1 MIKNFL
7 YNYFTDR
14 KVSFKLMLLTL
25 LFSTIITLIITII
38 QLYMDYRNGMKS
50 IDTQFSLIES
60 GYIASINQSVWV
72 YDDTQ
77 TLLQLEGILNL
88 QDIGYTSIVLTEGK
102 HYERGNEIKKNFMVK
117 KIPLTYM
124 HDYEEIPLG
133 ELTVVADLNK
143 LYQQLIDKTIVIL
156 FSQAIKTFL
165 TSFFILFLFQRLVT
179 RHLEKIAK
187 HTKSLRIDSKP
198 KQLNLDKVIST
209 SKHDELDNLTEAI
222 NTMQDQ
228 RYKSFLNLSSELDA
242 RKNAERSLIEYKKAL
257 DASAYVSK
265 SNLAGKITYVN
276 DALCTISGYTKEEL
290 IGKPHEIFRHKDT
303 PSWIYERMWET
314 IQSKNIWKG
323 SIKNVKKDGSSFY
336 VNQTIVP
343 ILDTNGDIIEYIAS
357 RYDTTELVE
366 KRKTLEKHYETDSL
380 TKLGNRFKLLND
392 IENSKNASLAIIDI
406 DSFKE
411 INDFYGHEIGDY
423 VIIELSK
430 RLVEYAN
437 GYSTEIYRLQG
448 DQFAFLHRECFNKEK
463 FENIIKELIEE
474 LTHKPIF
481 FQHHEILLGVT
492 IGIGLEK
499 GELFIDADI
508 ALKMAKQSKK
518 NYLTYSKSFNVEKE
532 YENNLEWTKK
542 IKKALEEDRIV
553 AFFQPIYNQH
563 TKKIEKFEALVR
575 MIEIDGEIISPF
587 FFLEISKKAKLYSK
601 ITMLMID
608 KTIEAAKTHDYEFSV
623 NLTLDDILNKE
634 IANYFMQSIITS
646 NIGHKIVIEIVET
659 QGIENFNEFYAF
671 IEKVKRFG
679 CKLAIDDFGTGYSNF
694 EYLLRLDID
703 YIKIDGSLVKD
714 IDKNEHMR
722 LVAETIVSFAKTAKM
737 QTIAEFVSHKEIV
750 QIVEEIGVDFFQGYY
765 IGKPVPYNEI
775 IKFENK
781 VHTT

>member
-1 MIKNFL
+1 MMIKNFL

-14 KVSFKLMLLTL
+14 KISFKLMLLTL
-25 LFSTIITLIITII
+25 LFSAIITLVITII
-38 QLYMDYRNGMKS
+38 QLYMDYRNGIKS
-50 IDTQFSLIES
+50 IGTQFSLIES
-60 GYIASINQSVWV
+60 GYIASINQSIWV
-72 YDDTQ
+72 YDKTQ
-77 TLLQLEGILNL
+77 TLLQLDGILNL
-88 QDIGYTSIVLTEGK
+88 PDIGYTSIALTEGE
-102 HYERGNEIKKNFMVK
+102 HYERGNEIKKNFMIK

-124 HDYEEIPLG
+124 HAFEEIPLG

-179 RHLEKIAK
+179 RHLEQIAK
-187 HTKSLRIDSKP
+187 YTKSLRIDSKP
-198 KQLNLDKVIST
+198 EHLNLDKVIST

-222 NTMQDQ
+222 NTMQEQ
-228 RYKSFLNLSSELDA
+228 RYKSFLNLSSELEA
-242 RKNAERSLIEYKKAL
+242 RRNAERSLIEYKKAL

-265 SNLAGKITYVN
+265 SNLEGEITYVN
-276 DALCTISGYTKEEL
+276 DALCSITGYTKEEL
-290 IGKPHEIFRHKDT
+290 IGKPHKIFRHKDT
-303 PSWIYERMWET
+303 PSWIYKRMWET

-323 SIKNVKKDGSSFY
+323 SMKNVKKDGSPFY
-336 VNQTIVP
+336 FNQTIIP
-343 ILDTNGDIIEYIAS
+343 ILDANGDIIEYIAS

-366 KRKTLEKHYETDSL
+366 KRETLEKHYETDSL

-392 IENSKNASLAIIDI
+392 IKTSKSASLAIIDI

-430 RLVEYAN
+430 RLLEYAN
-437 GYSTEIYRLQG
+437 RYAAEAYRLQG

-463 FENIIKELIEE
+463 FEKIIEELIEE
-474 LTHKPIF
+474 LTKKPIF
-481 FQHHEILLGVT
+481 FQQYEILLGVT
-492 IGIGLEK
+492 TGIGLEK

-518 NYLTYSKSFNVEKE
+518 NYVTYSKSFNVEKE

-542 IKKALEEDRIV
+542 IKKALEEDRIT

-575 MIEIDGEIISPF
+575 IIEPDGEIIPPF

-608 KTIEAAKTHDYEFSV
+608 KTIEAAKAHDYEFSV
-623 NLTLDDILNKE
+623 NFTIDDILNKE
-634 IANYFMQSIITS
+634 VANHFMQSIITS

-765 IGKPVPYNEI
+765 FGKPVPYSEI
-775 IKFENK
+775 SSFENI
-781 VHTT
+781 VI

>member
-38 QLYMDYRNGMKS
+38 QLYMDYRNGIKS

>member
-1 MIKNFL
+1 
-7 YNYFTDR
+7 
-14 KVSFKLMLLTL
+14 
-25 LFSTIITLIITII
+25 
-38 QLYMDYRNGMKS
+38 
-50 IDTQFSLIES
+50 
-60 GYIASINQSVWV
+60 
-72 YDDTQ
+72 
-77 TLLQLEGILNL
+77 
-88 QDIGYTSIVLTEGK
+88 
-102 HYERGNEIKKNFMVK
+102 
-117 KIPLTYM
+117 
-124 HDYEEIPLG
+124 
-133 ELTVVADLNK
+133 
-143 LYQQLIDKTIVIL
+143 
-156 FSQAIKTFL
+156 
-165 TSFFILFLFQRLVT
+165 
-179 RHLEKIAK
+179 
-187 HTKSLRIDSKP
+187 
-198 KQLNLDKVIST
+198 
-209 SKHDELDNLTEAI
+209 
-222 NTMQDQ
+222 
-228 RYKSFLNLSSELDA
+228 
-242 RKNAERSLIEYKKAL
+242 
-257 DASAYVSK
+257 
-265 SNLAGKITYVN
+265 
-276 DALCTISGYTKEEL
+276 
-290 IGKPHEIFRHKDT
+290 
-303 PSWIYERMWET
+303 
-314 IQSKNIWKG
+314 
-323 SIKNVKKDGSSFY
+323 
-336 VNQTIVP
+336 
-343 ILDTNGDIIEYIAS
+343 
-357 RYDTTELVE
+357 
-366 KRKTLEKHYETDSL
+366 
-380 TKLGNRFKLLND
+380 
-392 IENSKNASLAIIDI
+392 
-406 DSFKE
+406 
-411 INDFYGHEIGDY
+411 
-423 VIIELSK
+423 
-430 RLVEYAN
+430 
-437 GYSTEIYRLQG
+437 
-448 DQFAFLHRECFNKEK
+448 
-463 FENIIKELIEE
+463 
-474 LTHKPIF
+474 
-481 FQHHEILLGVT
+481 
-492 IGIGLEK
+492 
-499 GELFIDADI
+499 
-508 ALKMAKQSKK
+508 MAKQSKK
-518 NYLTYSKSFNVEKE
+518 NYVTYSKSFNVEKE